1 MPRHQCL
8 HHTPCHQVRHGADGE
23 HDHVAGV
30 NVIDGLVVVE
40 HPAADFG
47 HDHATQATRHAADAD
62 HGGHGLLSRQIQLLE
77 QQLGV
82 VLIERTSRSVSLT
95 AAGIAFLAEA
105 RKLLEHSERAMQIA
119 RRAAN
124 ALSGSVTVGFMGS
137 ATYSFIPRLAER
149 VQKELPNIVVNFV
162 ENNSA
167 EQIEA
172 LLLGRV
178 DLGIIRPSP
187 AAKGLEAV
195 CIAKGDL
202 ALAVS
207 RNHPLALRR
216 QVVTLKQ
223 LDGLPF
229 IMYSKVGRYFQGV
242 LTEMFTRANVQP
254 RYVQFM
260 DQTHAILS
268 LVSAGMGVA
277 IVPEDSRNAC
287 FENVIF
293 KPVQTQTQYEI
304 HSIWRDG
311 ENDPA
316 ISAVRD
322 IILRAWVSN

>member
-1 MPRHQCL
+1 MIGFTQLRCFVAVATEL
-8 HHTPCHQVRHGADGE
+8 HFGR
-23 HDHVAGV
+23 
-30 NVIDGLVVVE
+30 
-40 HPAADFG
+40 AAQLL
-47 HDHATQATRHAADAD
+47 HMTQPP
-62 HGGHGLLSRQIQLLE
+62 LSRQIQLLE

-82 VLIERTSRSVSLT
+82 VLIERTSRSVLLT
-95 AAGIAFLAEA
+95 AAGIAFLVEA
-105 RKLLEHSERAMQIA
+105 RKLLEHSERAVQIA

-124 ALSGSVTVGFMGS
+124 ALSGSVTIGFMGS

-172 LLLGRV
+172 LLLGRI

-187 AAKGLEAV
+187 PTKGLEAV

-293 KPVQTQTQYEI
+293 KTVQTQTQYEI
-304 HSIWRDG
+304 HAIWRDG

-316 ISAVRD
+316 ITAVRD
-322 IILRAWVSN
+322 IIRRTWVSN